1 MLHEFLA
8 THRDEL
14 MQRCWAKLALRVPNG
29 ASLQSW
35 IPLCIDQLINALQT
49 ELTAAPAAE
58 TVPAPESAPEP
69 EPEHFPPE
77 FGMAAALHGK
87 EMLHQGYAVTDVV
100 HNYGDICQSVSDLA
114 VESGTLILA
123 REFRILN
130 RFLDYAIAHAVTEFS
145 YQRDFLAADQHASDA
160 SDRMAE
166 FLNELRNL
174 LGTASLAFAAAKSGG
189 LSASGATGAILE
201 RSLLAI
207 SHLIDNVSPERRP
220 APSNSDVL
228 DVFALAPFIDEV
240 RATAEPVAQALGCTL
255 SVLAVEPTLA
265 IKGNRDLLYAAL
277 IGLLQNAFATTLPNT
292 AVVLSAR
299 VAADR
304 ILLEIADHC
313 GGLGS
318 GGVAA
323 MLSAAHGEHRNMLGM
338 SVARRFVAAHQ
349 GILTVRD
356 RPGKGC
362 VVTVNLPR
370 YAVPT

>member
-14 MQRCWAKLALRVPNG
+14 IQRCRAKLALRVPNG
-29 ASLQSW
+29 ACLQNW
-35 IPLCIDQLINALQT
+35 IPLCIDQLIHALEA
-49 ELTAAPAAE
+49 ELALAPAAE
-58 TVPAPESAPEP
+58 AAPEP
-69 EPEHFPPE
+69 VPESELDHFPPGV
-77 FGMAAALHGK
+77 GMAAALHGK

-145 YQRDFLAADQHASDA
+145 YQRDFLEADQHASDA
-160 SDRMAE
+160 SDRMAV
-166 FLNELRNL
+166 FLEELRNL

-207 SHLIDNVSPERRP
+207 SHLIDNVAPDRRP
-220 APSNSDVL
+220 AQPNSDVL
-228 DVFALAPFIDEV
+228 DVFPLAPFIDEV
-240 RATAEPVAQALGCTL
+240 RATAEPVAQAMGCTL
-255 SVLAVEPTLA
+255 TVLTVEPTLA
-265 IKGNRDLLYAAL
+265 LKGNRDLLYAAL

-318 GGVAA
+318 GGVNA
-323 MLSAAHGEHRNMLGM
+323 MLSAVHGEHRNMLGM
-338 SVARRFVAAHQ
+338 PVARRFVAAHQ

-356 RPGKGC
+356 RPCKGC
-362 VVTVNLPR
+362 VVTVSLPR